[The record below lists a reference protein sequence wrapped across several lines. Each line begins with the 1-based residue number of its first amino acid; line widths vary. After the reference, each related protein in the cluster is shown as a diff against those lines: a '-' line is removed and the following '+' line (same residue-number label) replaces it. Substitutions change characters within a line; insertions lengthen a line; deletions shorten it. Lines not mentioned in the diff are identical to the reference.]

1 MHQLPQ
7 QLANGIMTGSIYGIL
22 AVGLALMYGVL
33 EIAQFAIG
41 ALAMVASYSVFE
53 TAPRIGY
60 VAAVLVG
67 VLVVATLGVAI
78 QIIIFGPLRTGP
90 SVNMFVAAFGLVLI
104 LQGVALSV
112 FGPNTRVVKEGIRG
126 GAVFL
131 GIHLTYQR
139 LLVVAIAL
147 IVFGLLTAMLRWTS
161 LGRSIRAVG
170 QNQIGALAVG
180 ISPRRIAVVV
190 AAIGSGLAGL
200 AGGLLAPIADV
211 YPTVGDD
218 LVIKAFIIVVVA
230 GMGSIAG
237 ALVCSYLVGVVEAVG
252 ASVSLD
258 YTDLYPL
265 ALLVLI
271 LAFRPQGLFGKMK
284 TRT

>member
-60 VAAVLVG
+60 VAAVIVG
-67 VLVVATLGVAI
+67 VLVVASLGVAI
-78 QIIIFGPLRTGP
+78 QLIIFGPLRSGP

-126 GAVFL
+126 GAVIF

-180 ISPRRIAVVV
+180 ISPRWIAIVV

-237 ALVCSYLVGVVEAVG
+237 ALVCSYLVGMVEAVG

-271 LAFRPQGLFGKMK
+271 LALRPQGLFGKMK